1 MLDKK
6 LKNLLIK
13 IHLTLIFLLISLKTV
28 YADVQRIAVVVNDE
42 IISEY
47 DINERIKLITFS
59 SKINKDKKL
68 REKVLN
74 LLIDE
79 KIKIQELDK
88 LGLIVTDE
96 EISKGIIII
105 ENQNKMKKG
114 ELRKKLNEKRISA
127 EGLYDQIKGE
137 LAWQKIISRKII
149 PQVVV
154 SESELEEALKIETN
168 SVKLKS
174 SQLNLS
180 QIIFDKNKSIN
191 EKQFFNE
198 LNNINTCND
207 FEALGKNLNAK
218 SSINLG
224 YINIQDT
231 PEKIRNEL
239 INIKIGDKTNLI
251 STNNG
256 NQVFMICDIK
266 NIDTKK
272 QRNKIREQIARK
284 KIFNLSKKYLDEIKR
299 ESIIDIRK

>member
-1 MLDKK
+1 M
-6 LKNLLIK
+6 KNLLIK
-13 IHLTLIFLLISLKTV
+13 ISLTLIFLFISLKTV

-191 EKQFFNE
+191 EKQLFNK
-198 LNNINTCND
+198 LDNINTCND
-207 FEALGKNLNAK
+207 FESLGKNLDAK

-251 STNNG
+251 STSNG
-256 NQVFMICDIK
+256 TQVFMVCDVK

>member
-1 MLDKK
+1 M
-6 LKNLLIK
+6 KNLLIK

>member
-1 MLDKK
+1 

>member
-1 MLDKK
+1 M
-6 LKNLLIK
+6 KNLLIK
-13 IHLTLIFLLISLKTV
+13 ITLTLIFLFISLKTV

-68 REKVLN
+68 RTKVLN

-88 LGLIVTDE
+88 LDLIVTDE
-96 EISKGIIII
+96 EISKGILII

-114 ELRKKLNEKRISA
+114 ELRKKLNEKNIST
-127 EGLYDQIKGE
+127 EGLYDQIRGE
-137 LAWQKIISRKII
+137 LAWQKIISRRVI

-191 EKQFFNE
+191 EKQLFNK

-207 FEALGKNLNAK
+207 FESLGKNLDAK

-251 STNNG
+251 STSNG
-256 NQVFMICDIK
+256 TQVFMVCDVK